1 MVNEAPSAL
10 RQQMAASFD
19 PSELRMTPIEARRFA
34 DTVATGAAAD
44 GRVTHVS
51 ISTEDSIR
59 FGLPGAPPTADR
71 PASLV
76 GMTAAWLDVM
86 EVRLLTGR
94 RLTDA
99 DDQATAMLSA
109 RAAEM
114 VAPGA
119 SPLGMV
125 LRVADGSS
133 ATRDV
138 RIVGVVADNPLR
150 PTVERP
156 DPVIYVPLPKELRGE
171 FTLRVRAAD
180 PEALRADLLT
190 LVNRIDPRITWT
202 SIRRG
207 DMRFQD
213 EAREMA
219 GVIYVVGAAG
229 TVALALSATGLYAV
243 LSYIVALRRREIGVR
258 LAIGAPPSRIVTL
271 VVRQALKL
279 VLAGM
284 ACGLAL
290 AVPMAFAMRATFVA
304 KVTAADPMVFLPTIA
319 VLLTVGI
326 VAAAVPAL
334 RASRIDPIATL
345 RQE

>member
-1 MVNEAPSAL
+1 V
-10 RQQMAASFD
+10 
-19 PSELRMTPIEARRFA
+19 
-34 DTVATGAAAD
+34 
-44 GRVTHVS
+44 
-51 ISTEDSIR
+51 R
-59 FGLPGAPPTADR
+59 FGLPSAPQTADR

-76 GMTAAWLDVM
+76 GMTPAWVDVM

-99 DDQATAMLSA
+99 DDPGTAMLSA
-109 RAAEM
+109 RAAETI
-114 VAPGA
+114 APGA
-119 SPLGMV
+119 SPLGLV
-125 LRVADGSS
+125 LRVANDSG
-133 ATRDV
+133 ATREV

-156 DPVIYVPLPKELRGE
+156 DPVIYVPLPKELTGA
-171 FTLRVRAAD
+171 FTLQVRAAD

-219 GVIYVVGAAG
+219 DAIYVVGAAG

-258 LAIGAPPSRIVTL
+258 LAIGAPPARIVTL
-271 VVRQALKL
+271 IVRQALKL

-284 ACGLAL
+284 ACGLAV
-290 AVPMAFAMRATFVA
+290 AVPVAFAMRATFVA
-304 KVTAADPMVFLPTIA
+304 NVTAADPMVFLPTIS
-319 VLLTVGI
+319 VLLAVGI
-326 VAAAVPAL
+326 LATAVPAF
-334 RASRIDPIATL
+334 RASRIDPITTL